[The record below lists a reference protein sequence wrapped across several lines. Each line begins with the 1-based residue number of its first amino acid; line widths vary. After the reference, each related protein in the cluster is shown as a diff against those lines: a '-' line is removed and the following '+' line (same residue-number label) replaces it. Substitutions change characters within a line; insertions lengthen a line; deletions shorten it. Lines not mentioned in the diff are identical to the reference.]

1 MLTKNDVD
9 KTLED
14 YDKLVDRAQHV
25 YNRLYTELYK
35 KHNVP
40 GFSDWSCGQL
50 FRGRDNYDMHVRQ
63 TDNKRDYV
71 DFGTSDTDRDGDF
84 IGYTEFKKEF
94 LYDDE
99 ALTKYIKEE
108 DEKYT
113 EQARRQREREAKER
127 QRMKEK
133 KEAEERA
140 EYERLKAK
148 YGDT

>member
-1 MLTKNDVD
+1 MLSKNDVD

-14 YDKLVDRAQHV
+14 YDKLVDRAQQV

-35 KHNVP
+35 KHAVP

-50 FRGRDNYDMHVRQ
+50 FKGRDYYNMHVRQ
-63 TDNKRDYV
+63 TDRKPDYI
-71 DFGTSDTDRDGDF
+71 DFGTDDTDRDGDY

-108 DEKYT
+108 DEKY
-113 EQARRQREREAKER
+113 EERARRQRERAAKER
-127 QRMKEK
+127 QLTKERL
-133 KEAEERA
+133 EAKERA

-148 YGDT
+148 YGDK